1 MSKKTHIEIDET
13 DAPYKEGERPFPRT
27 KDDDLLLLK
36 IVEENKWELLPD
48 SELAQLQKGYN
59 LAKQAKRELRLNGKT
74 TVICPKC
81 GEFPV
86 MKTTSGKERT
96 TICCSC
102 GYLYD
107 CEINL

>member
-1 MSKKTHIEIDET
+1 MDKKTCIEIDDT
-13 DAPYKEGERPFPRT
+13 DSLPKGWERPFPRT

-48 SELAQLQKGYN
+48 SELAQFQEGNK
-59 LAKQAKRELRLNGKT
+59 LAKQAKKEIRLTGKT
-74 TVICPKC
+74 SVICPKC
-81 GEFPV
+81 SEAPV
-86 MKTTSGKERT
+86 MKTTPGNERT